1 MSDMAL
7 PEKYANIEQPLSDV
21 FSATQQ
27 GAPSPFRQA
36 RFERPVPS
44 FRVAEDEPA
53 QPVEEFVQAHRPSSS
68 STVNNDNPF
77 QRKNVVHNFDSG
89 FFGSQPEE
97 ATQPFTQPIEVP
109 TYLATPPRPT
119 SPMVDAVPDEMGA
132 EQTLESDDEVEA
144 VPTENAVV
152 EPRESEARRTTG
164 GSFQSAHEDQSKAE
178 EGLAES
184 EAAIEPETEVEPE
197 AEREVEVVVEM
208 EAEVEAESEPEAEPE
223 LAPDPEGE
231 HTRSP
236 EQETDHVM
244 EDVAYPNLD
253 SPLRNRSP
261 AVQSPREKTP
271 LKSTTPSPKKQ
282 RSPLKELPIEPQPS
296 ELTQDEDEN
305 MDDAPVA
312 ASPSEGSSPI
322 RPIVRKSSLNF
333 ASLPAREPLT
343 TKKSIGNRT
352 SRTSHLDQNRTSYYG
367 RLTGG
372 KSLGN
377 VKLDNA
383 GGSDDEMDIDDGEK
397 STTQEDSEAETKLT
411 RMHNKTSTQRLQ
423 DQISMLGQTQ
433 AITRPASK
441 SLAGSGLGASQSTQA
456 TQPPTPQKVA
466 EPSPQQTNATFVA
479 PGAFPMD
486 EEDSW
491 IGPPPTTVTK
501 DLSVFSPRPALQKT
515 YTTEIMEDIHEKD
528 TVGGF
533 EFNMPKRGEEGR
545 QRSPAREPAVLGHT
559 KSVSTSFIQSA
570 SPKKAG
576 EIASPLKPIA
586 VSNPN
591 PAVSTID
598 EELSSLPKSPTR
610 TLRGSPLKAA
620 KDKFSSILKS
630 SRGLF
635 ASSAAV
641 SAEAKTETLS
651 PPSARIYRNPTPSLE
666 DVLRSESNDEDEQ
679 SQAADTR
686 SIDTYQSASKAS
698 IRKTRAS
705 TEREEK
711 KKEEAAREARE
722 AKEAKEAQ
730 KMTAQLE
737 KARMK
742 VKEEARVFHEEQE
755 RVTAMQKQMEA
766 RKEQDKLAK
775 SSQVDVPRAT
785 RSSPRKTKAQLEAE
799 AIAAVTQTA
808 EASSSKDVDMTDVSS
823 SMPPPAIPRPKSQ
836 IGRPGAKRPLR
847 PTKETVSKAKP
858 PTVIRVDTGS
868 SRGQQYHPS
877 NTTLAATLQESLQA
891 PAASTS
897 SQPAHMRNKASTSS
911 LQSKTST
918 NSFKAAANKALEA
931 AARKKEQDELAAQ
944 RKREAKLEIERQ
956 RTAAKEEERRQQEV
970 ARKRELE
977 RQRDL
982 QKDGSTTAEVKRA
995 PSRQAMDK
1003 RRLDMERAK
1012 ETRAPPPAIRP
1023 QQHVD
1028 SWQDKALPPVPPQR
1042 NDLGGQTKISRINPP
1057 MNTAKAP
1064 PKRPLQQDNNDEQN
1078 SQSTMQRNGMS
1089 YLNETHHKRPRTN
1102 EYLDDEDELVE
1113 SHPKMTAPPIRQSSI
1128 RPKVRKASV
1137 MPLLQLMLTYYRKWS
1152 PSHYSRVD
1160 TLTLHH
1166 LLIFKGQLLCLNIS
1180 RNLGILWIWLRSPKV
1195 PSHSPRILD
1204 QMVSLTKHLPDLA
1217 LLHM

>member
-1 MSDMAL
+1 L
-7 PEKYANIEQPLSDV
+7 
-21 FSATQQ
+21 
-27 GAPSPFRQA
+27 
-36 RFERPVPS
+36 
-44 FRVAEDEPA
+44 
-53 QPVEEFVQAHRPSSS
+53 
-68 STVNNDNPF
+68 
-77 QRKNVVHNFDSG
+77 
-89 FFGSQPEE
+89 
-97 ATQPFTQPIEVP
+97 
-109 TYLATPPRPT
+109 
-119 SPMVDAVPDEMGA
+119 
-132 EQTLESDDEVEA
+132 
-144 VPTENAVV
+144 
-152 EPRESEARRTTG
+152 
-164 GSFQSAHEDQSKAE
+164 
-178 EGLAES
+178 
-184 EAAIEPETEVEPE
+184 
-197 AEREVEVVVEM
+197 
-208 EAEVEAESEPEAEPE
+208 
-223 LAPDPEGE
+223 
-231 HTRSP
+231 
-236 EQETDHVM
+236 
-244 EDVAYPNLD
+244 
-253 SPLRNRSP
+253 
-261 AVQSPREKTP
+261 
-271 LKSTTPSPKKQ
+271 
-282 RSPLKELPIEPQPS
+282 
-296 ELTQDEDEN
+296 
-305 MDDAPVA
+305 
-312 ASPSEGSSPI
+312 
-322 RPIVRKSSLNF
+322 
-333 ASLPAREPLT
+333 
-343 TKKSIGNRT
+343 
-352 SRTSHLDQNRTSYYG
+352 
-367 RLTGG
+367 
-372 KSLGN
+372 
-377 VKLDNA
+377 
-383 GGSDDEMDIDDGEK
+383 
-397 STTQEDSEAETKLT
+397 TTQEDSEAETKLT

-456 TQPPTPQKVA
+456 TQPPTPQKAA
-466 EPSPQQTNATFVA
+466 EPSPLQNNSTFVA
-479 PGAFPMD
+479 PGAFPVD

-501 DLSVFSPRPALQKT
+501 DLSVFSPRPTIHKT
-515 YTTEIMEDIHEKD
+515 YTTDIMENIHDKD
-528 TVGGF
+528 TIGGS

-545 QRSPAREPAVLGHT
+545 QRSPAREPAATGHT

-576 EIASPLKPIA
+576 DIFSPPKPIA

-598 EELSSLPKSPTR
+598 EELSSPPKSPPR
-610 TLRGSPLKAA
+610 ILRGSPLKAA

-651 PPSARIYRNPTPSLE
+651 PPSARVYRNPTPSLE
-666 DVLRSESNDEDEQ
+666 DVLRSESNDDDEPL
-679 SQAADTR
+679 QAADTR
-686 SIDTYQSASKAS
+686 SIDTYQSASKTN

-755 RVTAMQKQMEA
+755 RATALQKQMEA
-766 RKEQDKLAK
+766 RKEQEKLAK

-799 AIAAVTQTA
+799 AIAAATQPV

-891 PAASTS
+891 PTASTS
-897 SQPAHMRNKASTSS
+897 SQQSHMRNKASTSS

-977 RQRDL
+977 RQREL
-982 QKDGSTTAEVKRA
+982 QKDATTTTEVKRA
-995 PSRQAMDK
+995 ASRQAMDK

-1023 QQHVD
+1023 QQNVD

-1042 NDLGGQTKISRINPP
+1042 NDLGGQTKLSRINPP

-1064 PKRPLQQDNNDEQN
+1064 PKRPLQQDNNDELN
-1078 SQSTMQRNGMS
+1078 SQPAMQRNGMS
-1089 YLNETHHKRPRTN
+1089 YLNEAHHKRARTN
-1102 EYLDDEDELVE
+1102 EYLDDDDELVE

-1128 RPKVRKASV
+1128 RPKVRRSSV
-1137 MPLLQLMLTYYRKWS
+1137 IPLLQFILTCYRKWS

-1160 TLTLHH
+1160 TPTPHR
-1166 LLIFKGQLLCLNIS
+1166 LLIFKGQPSCLSIS
-1180 RNLGILWIWLRSPKV
+1180 RKLGILWIWLRSRKDLF
-1195 PSHSPRILD
+1195 HSPQVLD
-1204 QMVSLTKHLPDLA
+1204 KMVNLTRHLLGLA
-1217 LLHM
+1217 LLHMQPSLQNQ